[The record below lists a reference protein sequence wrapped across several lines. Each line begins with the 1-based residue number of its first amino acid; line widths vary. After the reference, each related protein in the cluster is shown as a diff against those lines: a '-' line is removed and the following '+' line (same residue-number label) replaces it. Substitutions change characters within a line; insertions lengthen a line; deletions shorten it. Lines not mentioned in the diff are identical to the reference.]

1 MVTGAVAWG
10 AAEGVG
16 AALVALTPP
25 YVQKLMPIT
34 ASATG
39 TATRV
44 AARAA

>member
-10 AAEGVG
+10 VAEGVG
-16 AALVALTPP
+16 ALVAWTPP
-25 YVQKLMPIT
+25 YVQKLMPTT

-44 AARAA
+44 AVRAA